1 MSILATL
8 YNVFKRIL
16 SKLSK
21 QERDVKK
28 LLPVLEKVN
37 SFGEAA
43 GGLSDEGLKNKTQE
57 FKTRLAQ
64 GEALD
69 DVLPEAFAI
78 FREATY
84 RVLGEKR
91 TLEGTQLVFPNRKR
105 AYKTGEIHFMA
116 HFDVQI
122 MGAIV
127 LHQGKI
133 SEMRTGEG
141 KTQVAAMSAYL
152 NALTGKGVHVITVND
167 YLAKRDSEW
176 MGKIYTFLGLTV
188 GCLDK
193 SEPGTPERREA
204 YECDIAYGTNNEFG
218 FDYLRDNMASSP
230 NQLVQRELNYAV
242 IDEVDNILVDEARTP
257 LIISGPVTKSN
268 KEYEELK
275 PRVEKLVHAQEL
287 YVQKVVAEAEKLIN
301 QEGKENELG
310 LKLLIVKK
318 GSPKNKNLLNLLKE
332 EGTSKYMKA
341 VETEYLR
348 EKKLYEIEEELF
360 YVIDESGHSAE
371 TTEKGRALVGGANTE
386 FFIVPDLSEMLSKID
401 ADPAIPPEEKPAKR
415 EEAHRIYADRSE
427 RIHSVSQ
434 LLRAYAMFERD
445 VDYVVQDGQILIVDE
460 FTGRILQGR
469 RYSEGLHQALE
480 AKEGVKV
487 AGENQTLATV
497 TFQNFFKMYKK
508 IAGMT
513 GTAVTEAAE
522 FNEIYK
528 LDVVTVP
535 TNRPMVRKDYEDEIY
550 RTQHEKYTSVVEEIT
565 ECCEK
570 GQPVLVGTTSIEK
583 SELLSKFL
591 VRAGITHEV
600 LNAKQHAKEAT
611 IIAQAGRLKAVT
623 IATNMAG
630 RGTDIVLGGNFEI
643 MSNNELIKEGI
654 DPDDLTMDEKRKK
667 FAKLY
672 KQLAEEHIKVVELGG
687 LHIIGTERHEARRI
701 DNQLRGRAGR
711 QGDSGSSKFFLSLD
725 DDLMRIFGSERI
737 AAVMD
742 RLGAQEGEVI
752 SHPFVSRSIGSA
764 QKRVEARNFEIRK
777 HLKEYDDVMNLQRN
791 EIYGLRQRILKGEDI
806 KDEMLDQSAATLEA
820 IIYKYTQKGA
830 YPENWNLKELYS
842 EVQTLFGVV
851 YRIPDTELNSKTQDI
866 LFDDVWK
873 EIKTRYEEKEQR
885 VGSQI
890 MRQLERGVF
899 LMVIDNLWKDHLY
912 EMDHLKGGVQYR
924 AYGQKNPLYE
934 YQREALKAFE
944 ELRDTISREVSSLIF
959 RVEAVQE
966 EDRMGL
972 ERSKTM
978 HGEFDIFSSGEA
990 PPQPQQQAQQR
1001 PQPVGNRAASSG
1013 GGKPMPVRVERQIGR
1028 NDPCWCGSGK
1038 KYKKC
1043 HGNA

>member
-1 MSILATL
+1 MVSFASL
-8 YNVFKRIL
+8 YNVLKRLLAI
-16 SKLSK
+16 LSK

-28 LLPVLEKVN
+28 LAPILAKVN
-37 SFGEAA
+37 EFRDVVAA
-43 GGLSDEGLKNKTQE
+43 FSDEQLKAKTQE
-57 FKTRLAQ
+57 FKDRLAK
-64 GEALD
+64 GATLD
-69 DVLPEAFAI
+69 EMLPEAFAV
-78 FREATY
+78 FREATH
-84 RVLGEKR
+84 RVLGERRIIESGRTIFRNSKR
-91 TLEGTQLVFPNRKR
+91 VYETSP
-105 AYKTGEIHFMA
+105 IPFMA
-116 HFDVQI
+116 HFDVQV

-133 SEMRTGEG
+133 AEMRTGEG
-141 KTQVAAMSAYL
+141 KTQVAVMAAYL
-152 NALTGKGVHVITVND
+152 NALSGKGVHVITVND
-167 YLAKRDSEW
+167 YLARRDSEW
-176 MGKIYTFLGLTV
+176 MGRIFSFLGITV
-188 GCLDK
+188 GCLDMT
-193 SEPGTPERREA
+193 EPGSPQRRQA
-204 YECDIAYGTNNEFG
+204 YMCDITYGTNNEFG

-230 NQLVQRELNYAV
+230 EYLVMRELNFAV

-275 PRVEKLVHAQEL
+275 PRVERLVHAQAQ
-287 YVQKVVAEAEKLIN
+287 YVQKVANEAQALVNK
-301 QEGKENELG
+301 EGKELELG
-310 LKLLIVKK
+310 YKLLIVKR
-318 GSPKNKNLLNLLKE
+318 GAPKHKKLLELLKE
-332 EGTSKYMKA
+332 EGMAKYMKT

-348 EKKLYEIEEELF
+348 EKKLHEIDEELF
-360 YVIDESGHSAE
+360 YTIDESGHSAE
-371 TTEKGRALVGGANTE
+371 TTEKGRELVGGSNAD
-386 FFIVPDLSEMLSKID
+386 FFVVPDLSEWLAKID

-415 EEAHRIYADRSE
+415 DEAHRMYAERSE

-434 LLRAYAMFERD
+434 LLRAYAMFELD

-460 FTGRILQGR
+460 FTGRILHGR

-487 AGENQTLATV
+487 AGENQTLATI

-508 IAGMT
+508 ISGMT
-513 GTAVTEAAE
+513 GTAITEAGE

-550 RTQHEKYTSVVEEIT
+550 RTHREKYTGVVEEIAELHT
-565 ECCEK
+565 A
-570 GQPVLVGTTSIEK
+570 GRPVLVGTTSIEK
-583 SELLSKFL
+583 SETLSKQL

-611 IIAQAGRLKAVT
+611 IISQAGRLKAVT

-643 MSNNELIKEGI
+643 MANNELNKEGI
-654 DPDDLTMDEKRKK
+654 DPEDLTLEEKRKK
-667 FAKLY
+667 FQKLF
-672 KQLAEEHIKVVELGG
+672 KQLDEEHAKVVELGG

-701 DNQLRGRAGR
+701 DNQLRGRSGR
-711 QGDSGSSKFFLSLD
+711 QGDPGSTKFFLSLD

-764 QKRVEARNFEIRK
+764 QRRVEARNFEIRK
-777 HLKEYDDVMNLQRN
+777 HLKEYDDVMNLQRT
-791 EIYGLRQRILKGEDI
+791 EIYGMRQRILKGEDVKNEI
-806 KDEMLDQSAATLEA
+806 LDQVAGALEE
-820 IIYKYTQKGA
+820 IIYKFTSAGKFPEDWDLKG
-830 YPENWNLKELYS
+830 LYAQLQM
-842 EVQTLFGVV
+842 VFGVL
-851 YRIPDTELNSKTQDI
+851 YRIGEGELNNKTQDI
-866 LFDDVWK
+866 LFDAVFK
-873 EIKTRYEEKEQR
+873 EVKAHYDEKEQR
-885 VGSQI
+885 VTPFV

-912 EMDHLKGGVQYR
+912 EMDHLKSGVQYR

-934 YQREALKAFE
+934 YQTEALKAFQ
-944 ELRDTISREVSSLIF
+944 ELRDTIASEVTSLIF
-959 RVEAVQE
+959 RVEAVAE

-972 ERSKTM
+972 QRSTTT
-978 HGEFDIFSSGEA
+978 HGDFDVFSSGQQT
-990 PPQPQQQAQQR
+990 PQAAQQTTR
-1001 PQPVGNRAASSG
+1001 APGAPVSRGQAPG
-1013 GGKPMPVRVERQIGR
+1013 GSKPMPVHVDNQIGR

-1038 KYKKC
+1038 KFKKC

>member
-1 MSILATL
+1 MMANMYGVIKGLIA
-8 YNVFKRIL
+8 
-16 SKLSK
+16 KLSK

-28 LLPVLEKVN
+28 LIPVLEKVN
-37 SFGEAA
+37 AFRESIS
-43 GGLSDEGLKNKTQE
+43 GLTDDGLKNKTQE
-57 FKTRLAQ
+57 FKDRLAK
-64 GEALD
+64 GETLD
-69 DVLPEAFAI
+69 DVLPEAYAV
-78 FREATY
+78 FREATH

-91 TLEGTQLVFPNRKR
+91 TIDGTQLVFPNRKR
-105 AYKTGEIHFMA
+105 SYKTGPIPFMA
-116 HFDVQI
+116 HFDVQV

-141 KTQVAAMSAYL
+141 KTQVAAMAAYC
-152 NALTGKGVHVITVND
+152 NALAGKGVHVITVND

-176 MGKIYTFLGLTV
+176 MGKIYTFLGLSV

-193 SEPGTPERREA
+193 SEPGTSERREA
-204 YECDIAYGTNNEFG
+204 YECDLTYGTNNELG

-230 NQLVQRELNYAV
+230 MQLVQRELNYAV
-242 IDEVDNILVDEARTP
+242 IDEVDNILIDEARTP

-268 KEYEELK
+268 REYEELR
-275 PRVEKLVHAQEL
+275 PRVEKLVQAQSSI
-287 YVQKVVAEAEKLIN
+287 VQKVISEAEELVDK
-301 QEGKENELG
+301 EGKEYELG
-310 LKLLIVKK
+310 LKLLVVKR
-318 GSPKNKNLLNLLKE
+318 GAPKNKKLLKLLKE
-332 EGTSKYMKA
+332 EGVSKFMKT
-341 VETEYLR
+341 VETDYLR
-348 EKKLYEIEEELF
+348 ERKLHEIDEELF
-360 YVIDESGHSAE
+360 YTIDESGHSAE
-371 TTEKGRALVGGANTE
+371 TTEKGRVLISGSNPD
-386 FFIVPDLSEMLSKID
+386 FFIVPDLSETLHKID
-401 ADPAIPPEEKPAKR
+401 TDASIPPEEKSAKR
-415 EEAHRIYADRSE
+415 DEAHRSYADRSE

-434 LLRAYAMFERD
+434 LLRAFAMFERD
-445 VDYVVQDGQILIVDE
+445 VDYVVQEGQILIVDE

-513 GTAVTEAAE
+513 GTAITEAAE

-535 TNRPMVRKDYEDEIY
+535 TNRPMVRKDFDDEIY
-550 RTQHEKYTSVVEEIT
+550 RTHREKYGAVVEEIT
-565 ECCEK
+565 ECYTS

-583 SELLSKFL
+583 SELISKFL
-591 VRAGITHEV
+591 IRAGITHEV
-600 LNAKQHAKEAT
+600 LNAKHHAKEAT

-630 RGTDIVLGGNFEI
+630 RGTDIVLGGNFDI
-643 MSNNELIKEGI
+643 MSNNELVKEGI
-654 DPDDLTMDEKRKK
+654 DPDDLSLDEKRKK
-667 FAKLY
+667 FAKLF
-672 KQLAEEHIKVVELGG
+672 KQLDEEHGKVVELGG

-711 QGDSGSSKFFLSLD
+711 QGDPGSTKFFLSLD

-752 SHPFVSRSIGSA
+752 SHPFVSGSISSA

-806 KDEMLDQSAATLEA
+806 KEEMLDQAASTLETV
-820 IIYKYTQKGA
+820 IFKYTEEGK
-830 YPENWNLKELYS
+830 YPENWDLKTLYGDL
-842 EVQTLFGVV
+842 QTLFGVI
-851 YRIPDTELNSKTQDI
+851 YRVTDAELHSKTQDI

-873 EIKTRYEEKEQR
+873 EVKKRYEEKEAR
-885 VGSQI
+885 VGEGI

-944 ELRDTISREVSSLIF
+944 ELRETISREVTSLIF

-972 ERSKTM
+972 EQSKTM
-978 HGEFDIFSSGEA
+978 HGEFDIFSSGEGPSQA
-990 PPQPQQQAQQR
+990 PERPQQVAAARPQAQTGAR
-1001 PQPVGNRAASSG
+1001 
-1013 GGKPMPVRVERQIGR
+1013 PMPVRVEKQTGR

-1038 KYKKC
+1038 KFKKC
-1043 HGNA
+1043 HGSV

>member
-1 MSILATL
+1 MFSFASL
-8 YNVFKRIL
+8 YNMLKPIIA
-16 SKLSK
+16 KLSK

-28 LLPVLEKVN
+28 YVPILLMVNGFKEPV
-37 SFGEAA
+37 AR
-43 GGLSDEGLKNKTQE
+43 LSDEELKAKTQE
-57 FKTRLAQ
+57 FKDRLSK
-64 GEALD
+64 GETLD
-69 DVLPEAFAI
+69 DILPEAFAV
-78 FREATY
+78 FREATH
-84 RVLGEKR
+84 RVLGERR
-91 TLEGTQLVFPNRKR
+91 TMESVHTVFQNRKR
-105 AYKTGEIHFMA
+105 IFKAEKISFMA

-122 MGAIV
+122 MGAVV

-133 SEMRTGEG
+133 AEMRTGEG
-141 KTQVAAMSAYL
+141 KTQVAVMAAYL
-152 NALTGKGVHVITVND
+152 NALSGKGVHVITVND

-176 MGKIYTFLGLTV
+176 MGKIFNFLGVSV

-193 SEPGTPERREA
+193 SEPGTLQRREA
-204 YECDIAYGTNNEFG
+204 YLCDITYGTNNEFG

-230 NQLVQRELNYAV
+230 EYLVQRELNFAV

-268 KEYEELK
+268 KEYEELR
-275 PRVEKLVHAQEL
+275 PRVERLVHAQAQQ
-287 YVQKVVAEAEKLIN
+287 VQKVINEAEGLIN
-301 QEGKENELG
+301 KEGRENELG
-310 LKLLIVKK
+310 LKLLIVKR
-318 GSPKNKNLLNLLKE
+318 GEPKNKKLLKLLKE
-332 EGTSKYMKA
+332 EGMSKYMKA

-348 EKKLYEIEEELF
+348 EKKLHEIDEELF
-360 YVIDESGHSAE
+360 YTIDESGHSAE
-371 TTEKGRALVGGANTE
+371 TTEKGRSLVGGSNAD
-386 FFIVPDLSEMLSKID
+386 FFVVPDLSDMLAKID
-401 ADPAIPPEEKPAKR
+401 ADPAIPPEEKPGKR
-415 EEAHRIYADRSE
+415 EEDHRVYADRSE

-460 FTGRILQGR
+460 FTGRILHGR

-508 IAGMT
+508 ISGMT

-522 FNEIYK
+522 FHEIYK
-528 LDVVTVP
+528 LDVVTIP

-550 RTQHEKYTSVVEEIT
+550 RTHREKYESVVEEIG
-565 ECCEK
+565 ELHEI
-570 GQPVLVGTTSIEK
+570 GRPVLVGTTSIEK
-583 SELLSKFL
+583 SESLSKL
-591 VRAGITHEV
+591 LIRAGIPHEV

-611 IIAQAGRLKAVT
+611 IISQAGRMKAVT

-643 MSNNELIKEGI
+643 MANYELLKEGI
-654 DPDDLTMDEKRKK
+654 EPGDLSLEEKRKK
-667 FAKLY
+667 FAKLF
-672 KQLAEEHIKVVELGG
+672 KQLEEEHIKVVELGG

-701 DNQLRGRAGR
+701 DNQLRGRSGR
-711 QGDSGSSKFFLSLD
+711 QGDPGSTKFFLSLD

-742 RLGAQEGEVI
+742 RLGAQDGEVI

-764 QKRVEARNFEIRK
+764 QRRVEARNFEIRK
-777 HLKEYDDVMNLQRN
+777 HLKEYDDVMNLQRG
-791 EIYGLRQRILKGEDI
+791 EIYGMRQRILRGEEI
-806 KDEMLDQSAATLEA
+806 KNELLDQIAGALEE
-820 IIYKYTQKGA
+820 IIYKYTSSGKFPEDWDLKG
-830 YPENWNLKELYS
+830 LYA
-842 EVQTLFGVV
+842 EIQTIFGVV
-851 YRIPDTELNSKTQDI
+851 YRIPGDQLNNKTQDL
-866 LFDDVWK
+866 LFDELFK
-873 EIKTRYEEKEQR
+873 EVRARYDEKENR
-885 VGSQI
+885 VSAHV

-934 YQREALKAFE
+934 YQSEALKAFQ
-944 ELRDTISREVSSLIF
+944 ELRDTIAREVTSLIF
-959 RVEAVQE
+959 RVEAVEQ

-972 ERSKTM
+972 ERSTTM
-978 HGEFDIFSSGEA
+978 HGEFDIFSSGGGGESPRQPA
-990 PPQPQQQAQQR
+990 VAQPQAIANRPQAQ
-1001 PQPVGNRAASSG
+1001 G
-1013 GGKPMPVRVERQIGR
+1013 GAKPMPVRVDRQIGR

>member
-1 MSILATL
+1 M
-8 YNVFKRIL
+8 YNIFKRLL
-16 SKLSK
+16 SHLSK

-37 SFGEAA
+37 TFRDAV
-43 GGLSDEGLKNKTQE
+43 GGLSDEALKNKTEE
-57 FKTRLAQ
+57 FKNRLAQ
-64 GEALD
+64 GGTLD
-69 DVLPEAFAI
+69 DVLPEAFAV
-78 FREATY
+78 FREATF

-91 TLEGTQLVFPNRKR
+91 TLDGAQLVFPNRKR
-105 AYKTGEIHFMA
+105 AYKTGVIHFMA
-116 HFDVQI
+116 HFDVQV

-176 MGKIYTFLGLTV
+176 MGRIYTFLGLTV

-230 NQLVQRELNYAV
+230 SQLVQRELNYAV
-242 IDEVDNILVDEARTP
+242 IDEVDNILIDEARTP

-275 PRVEKLVHAQEL
+275 PRVERLVHAQEL
-287 YVQKVVAEAEKLIN
+287 YVQKVVAEAEQLIN
-301 QEGKENELG
+301 KEGKENELG
-310 LKLLIVKK
+310 LKLLIAKK
-318 GSPKNKNLLNLLKE
+318 GSPKNKTLLKLLKE
-332 EGTSKYMKA
+332 EGTSKFMKA

-371 TTEKGRALVGGANTE
+371 TTEKGRSLVGGANTE

-401 ADPAIPPEEKPAKR
+401 ADPALPPEERPAKR

-522 FNEIYK
+522 FHEIYK

-535 TNRPMVRKDYEDEIY
+535 TNRPMIRKDYEDEIY
-550 RTQHEKYTSVVEEIT
+550 RTQREKYGAVVEEIK
-565 ECCEK
+565 ECCEM

-591 VRAGITHEV
+591 VRDGVQHEV

-654 DPDDLTMDEKRKK
+654 DPNDLTMEDKRKK
-667 FAKLY
+667 YAKLF
-672 KQLAEEHIKVVELGG
+672 KQLGEEHAKVVELGG
-687 LHIIGTERHEARRI
+687 LHIVGTERHEARRI

-737 AAVMD
+737 ASVMD
-742 RLGAQEGEVI
+742 KLGAQEGEVI
-752 SHPFVSRSIGSA
+752 SHPFVSRAIGNA

-806 KDEMLDQSAATLEA
+806 KEEILDQSAATLEA
-820 IIYKYTQKGA
+820 IIYKYTQKGT
-830 YPENWNLKELYS
+830 YPENWNLKELYG
-842 EVQTLFGVV
+842 EVQTVFGVV
-851 YRIPDTELNSKTQDI
+851 YRIADGELNSKTQDI
-866 LFDDVWK
+866 LFDEVWK

-885 VGSQI
+885 VSSQI

-944 ELRDTISREVSSLIF
+944 ELRDTISREVTSLIF

-990 PPQPQQQAQQR
+990 PQQPQAQVQGR
-1001 PQPVGNRAASSG
+1001 PQPMVNRTQSSG
-1013 GGKPMPVRVERQIGR
+1013 GGRPMPVRVERQIGR
-1028 NDPCWCGSGK
+1028 NEPCWCGSGK

-1043 HGNA
+1043 HGNV

>member
-1 MSILATL
+1 MLSFASIYDVIKKL
-8 YNVFKRIL
+8 I

-28 LLPVLEKVN
+28 LLPILARVN
-37 SFGEAA
+37 GFRDAVRA
-43 GGLSDEGLKNKTQE
+43 LSDEDLKNKTQE
-57 FKTRLAQ
+57 FKDRLKSGAT
-64 GEALD
+64 LD
-69 DVLPEAFAI
+69 DILPEAFSV
-78 FREATY
+78 FREATH
-84 RVLGEKR
+84 RVLGERR
-91 TLEGTQLVFPNRKR
+91 TVEGAHMVFQGRKR
-105 AYKTGEIHFMA
+105 VYSKGTLLFME
-116 HFDVQI
+116 HFDVQV

-133 SEMRTGEG
+133 AEMRTGEG
-141 KTQVAAMSAYL
+141 KTQVAVMSAYL
-152 NALTGKGVHVITVND
+152 NALSGHGVHVITVND

-176 MGKIYTFLGLTV
+176 MGRIFSFLGLTV
-188 GCLDK
+188 GCLDLT
-193 SEPGTPERREA
+193 EPGTQERREA
-204 YECDIAYGTNNEFG
+204 YLCDITYGTNNEFG

-230 NQLVQRELNYAV
+230 AQLTQRELNYAV

-275 PRVEKLVHAQEL
+275 PRVERLVHAQMQHI
-287 YVQKVVAEAEKLIN
+287 QKVAGEAEQLIGK
-301 QEGKENELG
+301 EGKEYELG
-310 LKLLIVKK
+310 FKLLIVKR
-318 GSPKNKNLLNLLKE
+318 GAPKNKKLVKLLKE
-332 EGTSKYMKA
+332 EGVSKFMKT
-341 VETEYLR
+341 VETDYLR
-348 EKKLYEIEEELF
+348 ERKLHEIDEELF
-360 YVIDESGHSAE
+360 FTIDESGHSAE
-371 TTEKGRALVGGANTE
+371 TTEKGRSLVGGSNAD
-386 FFIVPDLSEMLSKID
+386 FFVVPDLSDMLAKID
-401 ADPAIPPEEKPAKR
+401 ADNSIPAEEKPAKR

-460 FTGRILQGR
+460 FTGRILHGR

-487 AGENQTLATV
+487 AGENQTLATI

-535 TNRPMVRKDYEDEIY
+535 TNRPMVRNDYEDEIY
-550 RTQHEKYTSVVEEIT
+550 RTNREKYSAVVEEIT
-565 ECCEK
+565 ECNKE
-570 GQPVLVGTTSIEK
+570 GRPVLVGTTSIEK
-583 SELLSKFL
+583 SELLSKL
-591 VRAGITHEV
+591 LERAGITHEV

-611 IIAQAGRLKAVT
+611 IVSQAGRLGAVT

-643 MSNNELIKEGI
+643 MATNELLKEGI
-654 DPDDLTMDEKRKK
+654 DPGDLSAEDKRKK

-672 KQLAEEHIKVVELGG
+672 RQLEEEHAKVVELGG

-711 QGDSGSSKFFLSLD
+711 QGDPGSSKFFLSLD

-742 RLGAQEGEVI
+742 KLGAEEGEVI
-752 SHPFVSRSIGSA
+752 SHPFVSRAIGNA
-764 QKRVEARNFEIRK
+764 QRRVEARNFEIRK

-806 KDEMLDQSAATLEA
+806 KEELLDQVAATLEDS
-820 IIYKYTQKGA
+820 IFKYTAEGKF
-830 YPENWNLKELYS
+830 PEDWNLKGLYGEL
-842 EVQTLFGVV
+842 QTLFGII
-851 YRIPDTELNSKTQDI
+851 YRIPDDQLHLKTQES
-866 LFDDVWK
+866 LFDEIYK
-873 EIKTRYEEKEQR
+873 ESKARYDEKEQR
-885 VGSQI
+885 VSSHV

-934 YQREALKAFE
+934 YQREALKAFG
-944 ELRDTISREVSSLIF
+944 ELRDNISREVTSFIY
-959 RVEAVQE
+959 RMEAVQE

-972 ERSKTM
+972 ERAKTM
-978 HGEFDIFSSGEA
+978 HGEFDIFSSGEQA
-990 PPQPQQQAQQR
+990 PQQAPQQ
-1001 PQPVGNRAASSG
+1001 PLVTNRAPSSG
-1013 GGKPMPVRVERQIGR
+1013 ARPMPIRVEHQVGR

-1038 KYKKC
+1038 KFKKC
-1043 HGNA
+1043 HGIG

>member
-1 MSILATL
+1 MSSFETL
-8 YNVFKRIL
+8 YNIFKRL
-16 SKLSK
+16 ASKLSK

-37 SFGEAA
+37 SFRDTVS
-43 GGLSDEGLKNKTQE
+43 GLSDEELKNKTLE
-57 FKTRLAQ
+57 FKDRLSK
-64 GEALD
+64 GSALD
-69 DVLPEAFAI
+69 DVLPEAFAV
-78 FREATY
+78 FREATF

-91 TLEGTQLVFPNRKR
+91 KLEGTQLVFPNRKK
-105 AYKTGEIHFMA
+105 AYKTGEIPFMA
-116 HFDVQI
+116 HFDVQV

-176 MGKIYTFLGLTV
+176 MGKIYGFLGLTV

-204 YECDIAYGTNNEFG
+204 YECDITYGTNNEFG
-218 FDYLRDNMASSP
+218 FDYLRDNMVSSP
-230 NQLVQRELNYAV
+230 SQLVQRELNYAV
-242 IDEVDNILVDEARTP
+242 IDEVDNILIDEARTP

-287 YVQKVVAEAEKLIN
+287 YVQKVAAEAEKLIGK
-301 QEGKENELG
+301 EGKEYELG

-318 GSPKNKNLLNLLKE
+318 GAPKNKTLLKLLKE
-332 EGTSKYMKA
+332 EGTSKFMKT
-341 VETEYLR
+341 VETDYLR

-401 ADPAIPPEEKPAKR
+401 ADASILPEDKPAKR

-434 LLRAYAMFERD
+434 LLRAYAMFELD
-445 VDYVVQDGQILIVDE
+445 VDYVVQEGQILIVDE

-513 GTAVTEAAE
+513 GTAVTESAE
-522 FNEIYK
+522 FHEIYK

-550 RTQHEKYTSVVEEIT
+550 RTQREKYGAVVEEIT

-583 SELLSKFL
+583 SELLSKLL

-643 MSNNELIKEGI
+643 MSNNELVKEGI
-654 DPDDLTMDEKRKK
+654 DPDDLTMEEKRKK
-667 FAKLY
+667 FAKLF
-672 KQLAEEHIKVVELGG
+672 KQLAEEHTRVVELGG
-687 LHIIGTERHEARRI
+687 LHIVGTERHEARRI
-701 DNQLRGRAGR
+701 DNQLRGRSGR

-737 AAVMD
+737 ASVMD

-752 SHPFVSRSIGSA
+752 SHPFVSRAIGNA

-806 KDEMLDQSAATLEA
+806 KEEILDQSAATLET
-820 IIYKYTQKGA
+820 IIYKYTEKGTF
-830 YPENWNLKELYS
+830 PENWDLKDLYGD
-842 EVQTLFGVV
+842 VQTLFGVV
-851 YRIPDTELNSKTQDI
+851 YRIPDGELNSKTQDI

-873 EIKTRYEEKEQR
+873 EIKTRYEEKEAR

-912 EMDHLKGGVQYR
+912 EMDHLKEGVQYR

-944 ELRDTISREVSSLIF
+944 ELRDTISREVASLIF

-978 HGEFDIFSSGEA
+978 HGEFDIFSSGESA
-990 PPQPQQQAQQR
+990 PQPQPR
-1001 PQPVGNRAASSG
+1001 PQMVGNRAQPPG
-1013 GGKPMPVRVERQIGR
+1013 GGKPVPVRVERQIGR

-1043 HGNA
+1043 HGNV

>member
-1 MSILATL
+1 MNFFMSL
-8 YNVFKRIL
+8 YAVLKKLI

-28 LLPVLEKVN
+28 LVPLVVRINGFRQSVRTLTD
-37 SFGEAA
+37 
-43 GGLSDEGLKNKTQE
+43 SDLKNKTQE
-57 FKTRLAQ
+57 FKDRLAA
-64 GEALD
+64 GGTLD
-69 DVLPEAFAI
+69 DILPEAFAV
-78 FREATY
+78 FREATH
-84 RVLGEKR
+84 RVLGERR
-91 TLEGTQLVFPNRKR
+91 TVEGAHMVFQNRKR
-105 AYKTGEIHFMA
+105 FVSNETLLFME
-116 HFDVQI
+116 HFDVQV

-127 LHQGKI
+127 LHEGKI
-133 SEMRTGEG
+133 AEMRTGEG
-141 KTQVAAMSAYL
+141 KTQVAVMAAYL
-152 NALTGKGVHVITVND
+152 NALSGKGVHVITVND

-176 MGKIYTFLGLTV
+176 MGRIFSFLGLTV
-188 GCLDK
+188 GCLDIT
-193 SEPGTPERREA
+193 EPGTQERREA
-204 YECDIAYGTNNEFG
+204 YECDITYGTNNEFG
-218 FDYLRDNMASSP
+218 FDYLRDNMSSSP
-230 NQLVQRELNYAV
+230 SQLVQRELNYAI

-275 PRVEKLVHAQEL
+275 PRVERLVHVQSQL
-287 YVQKVVAEAEKLIN
+287 VQKVIGEAEQLMN
-301 QEGKENELG
+301 QEGKEYELG
-310 LKLLIVKK
+310 LKLLIVKR
-318 GSPKNKNLLNLLKE
+318 GAPKNKKLVKLLKE
-332 EGTSKYMKA
+332 EGVSKFMKT

-348 EKKLYEIEEELF
+348 EKKLYEIDEELF
-360 YVIDESGHSAE
+360 YTIDESGHSAE
-371 TTEKGRALVGGANTE
+371 TTEKGRTLVGGANAE
-386 FFIVPDLSEMLSKID
+386 FFIVPDLSLMLAQID
-401 ADPAIPPEEKPAKR
+401 AEPNIPAEEKAAKR
-415 EEAHRIYADRSE
+415 EAAHREYADRSE

-460 FTGRILQGR
+460 FTGRILHGR

-487 AGENQTLATV
+487 AGENQTLATI

-513 GTAVTEAAE
+513 GTAVTESAE
-522 FNEIYK
+522 FHEIYK
-528 LDVVTVP
+528 LDVVTIP
-535 TNRPMVRKDYEDEIY
+535 TNRPMIRADYDDEIY
-550 RTQHEKYTSVVEEIT
+550 RTQREKYNSVVTEIV
-565 ECCEK
+565 ELNKE
-570 GQPVLVGTTSIEK
+570 GRPVLVGTTSIEK
-583 SELLSKFL
+583 SELLSKL
-591 VRAGITHEV
+591 LMRAGVAHEV

-611 IIAQAGRLKAVT
+611 IISQAGRLHAVT

-643 MSNNELIKEGI
+643 MANNELFKEGI
-654 DPDDLTMDEKRKK
+654 EPADLTAEEKRKK

-672 KQLAEEHIKVVELGG
+672 KQLEEEHAKVVELGG

-701 DNQLRGRAGR
+701 DNQLRGRSGR
-711 QGDSGSSKFFLSLD
+711 QGDPGSTKFFLSLD

-737 AAVMD
+737 ASVMD
-742 RLGAQEGEVI
+742 RLGAKEGEVI
-752 SHPFVSRSIGSA
+752 SHPFVSRSIGGA
-764 QKRVEARNFEIRK
+764 QRRVEARNFEIRK

-806 KDEMLDQSAATLEA
+806 REEMLEQIASTLEEM
-820 IIYKYTQKGA
+820 IFKYSEQKK
-830 YPENWNLKELYS
+830 YPEEWNLKGLYAEL
-842 EVQTLFGVV
+842 QTLYGII
-851 YRIPDTELNSKTQDI
+851 YRIPDNQLHGMTQET
-866 LFDDVWK
+866 LFDETYK
-873 EIKTRYEEKEQR
+873 EIKAHYDAKEKR
-885 VGSQI
+885 VSSHV

-934 YQREALKAFE
+934 YQNEAIKAFG
-944 ELRDTISREVSSLIF
+944 ELRDNIAREVTSLIF
-959 RVEAVQE
+959 RIEAVQE

-978 HGEFDIFSSGEA
+978 HGEFDIFSSTEPA
-990 PPQPQQQAQQR
+990 QQQPKQQL
-1001 PQPVGNRAASSG
+1001 VTNRAPAAG
-1013 GGKPMPVRVERQIGR
+1013 GARPMPVRVDRQIGR

-1038 KYKKC
+1038 KFKKC